1 MDANGYIDSIIPGH
15 DEYSCWL
22 CKQNG
27 RGKMDRHEVFHGIS
41 NRHKS
46 KHYGLWVNLCHEPCH
61 ETIIHGGGEDNERL
75 QVVAQEYAM
84 EHYGWTKD
92 DFRMVFGKSFV

>member
-15 DEYSCWL
+15 DEYTCWL

-46 KHYGLWVNLCHEPCH
+46 KHYGYV
-61 ETIIHGGGEDNERL
+61 II
-75 QVVAQEYAM
+75 
-84 EHYGWTKD
+84 
-92 DFRMVFGKSFV
+92 